1 MAFTFKVPDSYGRSI
16 WTAVMISGCIIS
28 LRTWDTVI
36 PNINADKRNLFF
48 FIFYSVNIIYK
59 LYVCIISTTIL
70 SYLLFHRLARSTD
83 WPAEEKFT
91 ASMPAFDKDGGKVL
105 VILEIPKGTRHVP
118 ARSCRELRTDTAV
131 VKDIRS
137 TENKPHEWEKI
148 YFIDNGMIRTTKK
161 GKTIHSKEL
170 NEKWWENYG
179 EGICCSF
186 CPAAA
191 NQESGNT
198 AEQRKPTDIS

>member
-59 LYVCIISTTIL
+59 LYVCIISTIIL
-70 SYLLFHRLARSTD
+70 SYLLFHCLARSTD
-83 WPAEEKFT
+83 WPAEGKFT

-105 VILEIPKGTRHVP
+105 VILEIPKGMSR
-118 ARSCRELRTDTAV
+118 
-131 VKDIRS
+131 
-137 TENKPHEWEKI
+137 
-148 YFIDNGMIRTTKK
+148 
-161 GKTIHSKEL
+161 
-170 NEKWWENYG
+170 
-179 EGICCSF
+179 
-186 CPAAA
+186 PAAA
-191 NQESGNT
+191 GNSAQT
-198 AEQRKPTDIS
+198 QQSSKT